1 MTKITIGA
9 RSSKLSLAYV
19 AKVKELLLK
28 NNNDLKEEN
37 INFKAIKTS
46 GDLNLNKNISEI
58 GGKNLFCKEIEE
70 SLFKKEIDIAV
81 HSLKDM
87 EANENKSLLIGAYL
101 KRNDY
106 RDVIISEKIKNISDL
121 RNGVKIGSSS
131 KRREL
136 QLKKINSNISVIN
149 IRGNIDTRINK
160 INENKLDGVILA
172 AAGVKSLKLDKKI
185 SLTFNC
191 DHILPAVGQGIIA
204 VQCRKEDKIK
214 NLIKRINDN
223 TTNLCAIAERKMLQT
238 IGGDCDTAIGGLAE
252 IENHNLKLKA
262 QLFSDSGKESFEY
275 ELTGREVDASF
286 IGKSVGEKIPLKKRK
301 NIKIIKAIIIS
312 EILTPEIP
320 LFQTSKNN
328 ILKFCNTSI

>member
-37 INFKAIKTS
+37 INFKVIKTS

-70 SLFKKEIDIAV
+70 SLSKKEIDIAV

-87 EANENKSLLIGAYL
+87 EANENKNLLIGAYL

-136 QLKKINSNISVIN
+136 QLKKINNNISVIN

-223 TTNLCAIAERKMLQT
+223 TTSLCAIAERKMLQT

-262 QLFSDSGKESFEY
+262 QLFSDSGQESFEY

-286 IGKSVGEKIPLKKRK
+286 IGKSVGEKLLNLAGEKFKKK
-301 NIKIIKAIIIS
+301 
-312 EILTPEIP
+312 
-320 LFQTSKNN
+320 
-328 ILKFCNTSI
+328 

>member
-9 RSSKLSLAYV
+9 RGSKLSLAYV
-19 AKVKELLLK
+19 AKVKELLIK

-70 SLFKKEIDIAV
+70 SLLKKEIDIAV

-87 EANENKSLLIGAYL
+87 EANENESLLIGAYL

-106 RDVIISEKIKNISDL
+106 RDVIISEKI
-121 RNGVKIGSSS
+121 GSSS

-136 QLKKINSNISVIN
+136 QLKKINNKISVIN

-160 INENKLDGVILA
+160 INENKLDGIILA

-191 DHILPAVGQGIIA
+191 DQILPAVGQGIIA

-262 QLFSDSGKESFEY
+262 QLFSDSGQESFEY

-286 IGKSVGEKIPLKKRK
+286 IGKSVGEKLLNLAGEKFKKK
-301 NIKIIKAIIIS
+301 
-312 EILTPEIP
+312 
-320 LFQTSKNN
+320 
-328 ILKFCNTSI
+328 

>member
-9 RSSKLSLAYV
+9 RGSKLSLAYV

-70 SLFKKEIDIAV
+70 SLLKKEIDIAV

-87 EANENKSLLIGAYL
+87 EANENESLLIGAYL

-223 TTNLCAIAERKMLQT
+223 TTSLCAIAERKMLQT

-262 QLFSDSGKESFEY
+262 QLFSDSGQESFEY

-286 IGKSVGEKIPLKKRK
+286 IGKSVGEKLLNLAGEKFKKK
-301 NIKIIKAIIIS
+301 
-312 EILTPEIP
+312 
-320 LFQTSKNN
+320 
-328 ILKFCNTSI
+328 